1 LFSIIKLAKEM
12 TVVYQ
17 IVVRLDFDTIRYSWD
32 CIVCVEDTCRR
43 SRPII
48 EEEHDENF
56 KKTIDGDFASYN
68 NRSFGMLVV
77 VFIEVLSGVEKS
89 FYFRCRV

>member
-1 LFSIIKLAKEM
+1 VA
-12 TVVYQ
+12 YQ
-17 IVVRLDFDTIRYSWD
+17 IVVRLDFDTIRYSWN
-32 CIVCVEDTCRR
+32 CVECVKDTHGG

-56 KKTIDGDFASYN
+56 KETIDSDFSSYN
-68 NRSFGMLVV
+68 NRGFGMLVV
-77 VFIEVLSGVEKS
+77 VFIEVLSGVEKC